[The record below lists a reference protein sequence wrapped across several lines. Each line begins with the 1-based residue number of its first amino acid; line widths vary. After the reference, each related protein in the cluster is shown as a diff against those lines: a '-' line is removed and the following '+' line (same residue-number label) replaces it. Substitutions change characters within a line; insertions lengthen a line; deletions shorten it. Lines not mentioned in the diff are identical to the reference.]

1 MKATIKDVAKIAG
14 VSLAT
19 VSRVINNKTKGSMS
33 EKTKQKV
40 LRAIQQLDYTPDSRA
55 QSLRGLKTGLIG
67 VVIPEA
73 ASSYYQELSHAI
85 MNLCYKQGFGVLTC
99 SSENDVRRELFYI
112 DFLQGQK
119 VDGIIIISERLKAQK
134 VNDLIRKEIP
144 IVLLDEDIPGT
155 EAPAVVT
162 DYHKG
167 ASKAVQYLI
176 DSGHRKIAFIK
187 GRMTTPSTKKRLEG
201 YVDTLRKNN
210 LRIDNILI
218 KKGDFSYKSG
228 YEATKQ
234 LLKDC
239 GDTFTAIFCSCD
251 LMAFG
256 AIQCIHDMGKCVPSD
271 YSVVGFDNTY
281 YSTISVPPLT
291 TVAQPNLELV
301 RIAFDLIKKWTREKE
316 SRHFSCEPRLITR
329 ESCRKL

>member
-40 LRAIQQLDYTPDSRA
+40 LRAIQQLDYTPDTRA
-55 QSLRGLKTGLIG
+55 QSLRGIKTGLIG

-73 ASSYYQELSHAI
+73 SSSYYQELSHAI
-85 MNLCYKQGFGVLTC
+85 MNVCYKQGFGVLTC

-162 DYHKG
+162 DYYKG

-176 DSGHRKIAFIK
+176 DLGHRKIAFIK

-201 YVDTLRKNN
+201 YVDMLRKNN
-210 LRIDNILI
+210 LRVDNILI
-218 KKGDFSYKSG
+218 KQGDFSYKSG

-239 GDTFTAIFCSCD
+239 GDAFTAIFCSCD

-256 AIQCIHDMGKCVPSD
+256 AIQCIRDIGKCVPSD

>member
-1 MKATIKDVAKIAG
+1 MKVTIKDVAKIAG

-40 LRAIQQLDYTPDSRA
+40 LRAIQQLDYTPDTRA

-73 ASSYYQELSHAI
+73 SSSYYQELSHAI
-85 MNLCYKQGFGVLTC
+85 MNVCYKQGFGVLTC

-144 IVLLDEDIPGT
+144 IVLLDEDISGT

-201 YVDTLRKNN
+201 YVDMLRKNN

-218 KKGDFSYKSG
+218 KQGDFSYKSG

-239 GDTFTAIFCSCD
+239 GDAFTAIFCSCD

-256 AIQCIHDMGKCVPSD
+256 AIQCIRDMGKCVPSD

>member
-1 MKATIKDVAKIAG
+1 MRATIKDVAKIAG
-14 VSLAT
+14 VSPAT
-19 VSRVINNKTKGSMS
+19 VSRVINNKAKGSVS
-33 EKTKQKV
+33 EKTKQRI
-40 LRAIQQLDYTPDSRA
+40 LRAIQQLDYTPDIRA

-67 VVIPEA
+67 VIIPEA
-73 ASSYYQELSHAI
+73 SSFYYQELSRVI
-85 MNLCYKQGFGVLTC
+85 MEVGYNQGFGVLTC
-99 SSENDVRRELFYI
+99 SSENDVQRELFYI
-112 DFLQGQK
+112 DFLQRQK

-144 IVLLDEDIPGT
+144 IVLLDEDIPGAD
-155 EAPAVVT
+155 APAVVT
-162 DYHKG
+162 DYYKG
-167 ASKAVQYLI
+167 VSKAVQYLI
-176 DSGHRKIAFIK
+176 DIGHRKIAFIK
-187 GRMTTPSTKKRLEG
+187 GRTTTPSSKKRFEG

-210 LRIDNILI
+210 LRVDETLI
-218 KKGDFSYKSG
+218 KEGDFSYKSG

-256 AIQCIHDMGKCVPSD
+256 AIQRIHEMGKHVPSD

-281 YSTISVPPLT
+281 YSAISVPPLT

-301 RIAFDLIKKWTREKE
+301 KIAFDLIKKWTTKKE
-316 SRHFSCEPRLITR
+316 RRHFPCEPRLIIR

>member
-40 LRAIQQLDYTPDSRA
+40 LRAIQQLDYTPDTRA

-73 ASSYYQELSHAI
+73 SSSYYQELSHAI
-85 MNLCYKQGFGVLTC
+85 MNVCYKQGFGVLTC
-99 SSENDVRRELFYI
+99 SSENDVERELFYI

-162 DYHKG
+162 DYYKG

-176 DSGHRKIAFIK
+176 DLGHRKIAFIK

-201 YVDTLRKNN
+201 YVDMLRKNN
-210 LRIDNILI
+210 LRVDNILI
-218 KKGDFSYKSG
+218 KQGDFSYKSG
-228 YEATKQ
+228 YEATRQ

-239 GDTFTAIFCSCD
+239 EGAFTAIFCSCD